1 VITFAELQCCSL
13 SSNYVC
19 RSYHTCFRKEAVSW
33 HKDRT
38 PSLQHPLIHPES
50 GCLPISLLPNKPA
63 SPTKI
68 HPGPICK
75 KMIIANHHISNLWSP
90 NKSFASDTVI
100 KFCKRICDIRKIANS
115 TTSHVLNIQHNNPNL
130 ELLNDFGDLIQ
141 FDYAR
146 LLRYLVKVFGLK
158 DKAMSNGIDIAQ

>member
-1 VITFAELQCCSL
+1 MNFILFCSLHTQSFNQSWLNHHSSGATSKTGRKHHNIKRLSQKGYHAGPAGQEAKEAPSSFQEEAGSKCKGRCCHISVITFAKLQCCSL

-19 RSYHTCFRKEAVSW
+19 HSYHTCFHKEAVSW
-33 HKDRT
+33 HQDRT

-75 KMIIANHHISNLWSP
+75 I
-90 NKSFASDTVI
+90 
-100 KFCKRICDIRKIANS
+100 
-115 TTSHVLNIQHNNPNL
+115 
-130 ELLNDFGDLIQ
+130 
-141 FDYAR
+141 
-146 LLRYLVKVFGLK
+146 
-158 DKAMSNGIDIAQ
+158 